1 VAFARF
7 PSEAFAQFPS
17 EVYRFQFF
25 LPFHFPSP
33 LEDFQ
38 FRFPFRSLQALHP
51 VIVIKDLHQVIATK
65 DLLFIAILL
74 IPIKDLLAMGL
85 LDHHRTM
92 GIPIQGLPATDLLQ
106 TMAILIRGLLATDP
120 PDRHLQTMG
129 TQIRDLHQTIR
140 IRGHLAMD
148 PLDLLET
155 LHLLETGHLDLL
167 EMDHREL
174 PVPTLTA
181 TASLST
187 SQALDSLASAPS
199 SAPRF
204 AENLGI
210 ARSYVNRRIIFGMLN
225 ETSSLVDDGFCFSL
239 PCRLNSFTTSIGSSY
254 R

>member
-7 PSEAFAQFPS
+7 PSEAFGQFPS
-17 EVYRFQFF
+17 EVYRFQLF

-33 LEDFQ
+33 LVDFQ

-51 VIVIKDLHQVIATK
+51 VIVIKDRHQVIATK

-74 IPIKDLLAMGL
+74 IPIKDLLAMVL
-85 LDHHRTM
+85 LDHHRTI
-92 GIPIQGLPATDLLQ
+92 GILIQGLP
-106 TMAILIRGLLATDP
+106 ATDP

-155 LHLLETGHLDLL
+155 LHLLETGHLDHL

-187 SQALDSLASAPS
+187 SQALDSLANASS

-210 ARSYVNRRIIFGMLN
+210 ARSNDNRKIIFGMLN
-225 ETSSLVDDGFCFSL
+225 ETKQSGGRRVFVFRG
-239 PCRLNSFTTSIGSSY
+239 RAA
-254 R
+254 